1 MKQVSGADRSQRQLR
16 VAEQIRHVLTEVL
29 QRGKFFDE
37 ALMDATHITIAEV
50 RISPDLKKATAYVLP
65 GANRHL
71 AEDLSKEEADAS
83 HKELLKALNKAHG
96 YFQKEI
102 AHQLNLKFTPRVHFV
117 HDEAF
122 GEAGRI
128 EHLIQKIH
136 HERGED

>member
-1 MKQVSGADRSQRQLR
+1 MKQASSTERSQRQLR

-37 ALMDATHITIAEV
+37 ALMDAAHITVAEV
-50 RISPDLKKATAYVLP
+50 RISPDLKKATAYALP
-65 GANRHL
+65 GASRNTNEPMSKQE
-71 AEDLSKEEADAS
+71 AEDS
-83 HKELLKALNKAHG
+83 HKELVKALNKAHG

-117 HDEAF
+117 HDKAF
-122 GEAGRI
+122 NEAGRI

-136 HERGED
+136 HERGES